1 MFNKVKRGRGM
12 KPQIRTIKEEDL
24 KKFLE
29 KDGLLFTSKDLAKM
43 LGVTE
48 GALRKQR
55 SKNRSIFKF
64 SKLGGRIYY
73 PADVI
78 METIHNNLQQGNL
91 R

>member
-1 MFNKVKRGRGM
+1 MSNIVKRRKGM
-12 KPQIRTIKEEDL
+12 KPKLRTINEEDL
-24 KKFLE
+24 NKLLE

-64 SKLGGRIYY
+64 SKLNGRVYY
-73 PADVI
+73 PADMI

>member
-1 MFNKVKRGRGM
+1 MSKPNQRGKGM
-12 KPQIRTIKEEDL
+12 KPKIKTISPEEL
-24 KKFLE
+24 KNFLE
-29 KDGLLFTSKDLAKM
+29 KEALLFTSKDLAKM

-48 GALRKQR
+48 GALRKQS

-73 PADVI
+73 PADII
-78 METIHNNLQQGNL
+78 METIHSNLQQGNL